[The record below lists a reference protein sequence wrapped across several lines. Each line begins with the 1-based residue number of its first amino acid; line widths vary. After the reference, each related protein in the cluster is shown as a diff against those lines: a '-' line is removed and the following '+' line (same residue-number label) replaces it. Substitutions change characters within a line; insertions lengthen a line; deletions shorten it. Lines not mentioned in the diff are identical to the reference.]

1 MRFRATLLYQFLAV
15 LGVLLLAGIVLGA
28 GPAAAKPGN
37 HGNGHPGGPPPG
49 QANGHGNGHGNGNGN
64 GNGQAKHD
72 GDQDANAPGTQSGA
86 PVVWTP
92 RVVTATLAPGASQD
106 VTATFT
112 VTRALTNVRV
122 RLVPPRGTAVT
133 VTPSTFASLQPGQTY
148 TVHLHL
154 QVPAGAHR
162 GAYNTV
168 LQLRAGQRTVPAPLS
183 VHIRVARP

>member
-1 MRFRATLLYQFLAV
+1 MRFRSARLYQFLAV

-37 HGNGHPGGPPPG
+37 HGNGHPAARHPARPTATVTGM
-49 QANGHGNGHGNGNGN
+49 ATVT
-64 GNGQAKHD
+64 AKPSMTATRTPTHP
-72 GDQDANAPGTQSGA
+72 APRAA
-86 PVVWTP
+86 PRCWTP

-112 VTRALTNVRV
+112 VRRALTNVRV
-122 RLVPPRGTAVT
+122 RLVPPHGTAVM

-148 TVHLHL
+148 TVRLHL

-168 LQLRAGQRTVPAPLS
+168 LQLRTGQRAVPTPLS
-183 VHIRVARP
+183 VHLRVARP

>member
-1 MRFRATLLYQFLAV
+1 MRTRPARVYQFLAV

-28 GPAAAKPGN
+28 GPAAAKPGHGN
-37 HGNGHPGGPPPG
+37 GNGHPGGPPPG
-49 QANGHGNGHGNGNGN
+49 QANGHGNGHGNGQ
-64 GNGQAKHD
+64 GNGQAGHD
-72 GDQDANAPGTQSGA
+72 NDAPGTSTGA
-86 PVVWTP
+86 PVVWAP

-122 RLVPPRGTAVT
+122 RLVPPHGTAVT

-183 VHIRVARP
+183 VRIRVARP

>member
-1 MRFRATLLYQFLAV
+1 MMRYRPARVYQFLAV

-28 GPAAAKPGN
+28 GPAAAKPG

-49 QANGHGNGHGNGNGN
+49 QANGHGNGHGNSNGNSN
-64 GNGQAKHD
+64 GNGQTGA
-72 GDQDANAPGTQSGA
+72 QPAAATGA
-86 PVVWTP
+86 PVVWAP

-122 RLVPPRGTAVT
+122 RLVPPHGTAVT
-133 VTPSTFASLQPGQTY
+133 VTPGTFASLQPGQTY

-168 LQLRAGQRTVPAPLS
+168 LQLRTGQRTVPAPLS

>member
-1 MRFRATLLYQFLAV
+1 MRMRSARLYQFLAV

-28 GPAAAKPGN
+28 GPAAAKPGHGN
-37 HGNGHPGGPPPG
+37 GNGNGHPGGTPPG
-49 QANGHGNGHGNGNGN
+49 QANGHGNGQ
-64 GNGQAKHD
+64 GNGQAGRD
-72 GDQDANAPGTQSGA
+72 NDAPGASTGTR
-86 PVVWTP
+86 VVWAP
-92 RVVTATLAPGASQD
+92 RVVTATLAPGTSRD

-112 VTRALTNVRV
+112 VTRALSNVRV
-122 RLVPPRGTAVT
+122 RLVPPHGTAVT

-168 LQLRAGQRTVPAPLS
+168 LQLRAGQRMVPAPLA
-183 VHIRVARP
+183 VRIRVARP